1 MDDTGAAFGI
11 AAQTYLQD
19 LCAEEDPKS
28 LAAKA
33 KISEKMSTYFPHAVD
48 IASDLEI
55 GWGFFDS
62 VRNIRPERLER
73 ALTCDVVC

>member
-19 LCAEEDPKS
+19 LCAEKDPTS

-33 KISEKMSTYFPHAVD
+33 RVSEKMSTYLPHAVD

-62 VRNIRPERLER
+62 VRSSRSLG
-73 ALTCDVVC
+73 